1 MQKLE
6 YLWLDGCTPTQIRY
20 KTKVVKEPLNVPEW
34 GFDPIWGFDGSS
46 TEQADGNSSDCVLRP
61 IKKYPNPLETNSTIV
76 LCEVYNVDDTPHVS
90 NTRSKLLDVCLL
102 YTSPSPR
109 D

>member
-1 MQKLE
+1 MMTKSMQIRVCKQKLE

-46 TEQADGNSSDCVLRP
+46 TEQLMV
-61 IKKYPNPLETNSTIV
+61 IV
-76 LCEVYNVDDTPHVS
+76 QIVF
-90 NTRSKLLDVCLL
+90 
-102 YTSPSPR
+102 
-109 D
+109 